1 MNQLRIKKITH
12 FFIYCSFLAYV
23 LFAFL
28 VSFEVIKTSN
38 FHETNM
44 MIDKINNVSSFIL
57 IILLGSETIRFV
69 SRNDEDLIKNK
80 NIKFL
85 TKKENI
91 KSIFRLMGLVIPF
104 LTIKFVRFMFIN
116 KFNNSLPVS
125 IQIVTIIFLV
135 MSIILIGLITYIVLS
150 YIFKKNWLIEENG
163 EINFSLWIEKYEPS
177 NTENDECDINIEI
190 NFINLIKHFLAYSIH
205 QTEIIF
211 KILKTKIIKTDKMRN
226 MPPLNN

>member
-1 MNQLRIKKITH
+1 MNQLRIKKIAH

-28 VSFEVIKTSN
+28 VSFDVIKI
-38 FHETNM
+38 TNYHQTDM
-44 MIDKINNVSSFIL
+44 IIDKINNVSSFIL

-80 NIKFL
+80 NIKVL

-91 KSIFRLMGLVIPF
+91 KSILRLMGLVIPF

-116 KFNNSLPVS
+116 KFSNSLPVS

-135 MSIILIGLITYIVLS
+135 MSIILIGLILYIVLS
-150 YIFKKNWLIEENG
+150 YIFKKNWLVEENG

-177 NTENDECDINIEI
+177 NNENDECDINIEI

-211 KILKTKIIKTDKMRN
+211 KILKSKIIKTDKMRN